1 MTEEEI
7 KALQAELEG
16 IKAELVTTKTDL
28 DTTKA
33 ELQGAKDIFVEKE
46 TAFTELEQSVA
57 AKDAEIV
64 TLKQT
69 VSTGEA
75 DKATL
80 ALTIKAETQSFSERR
95 INDLTD
101 SYTEAVSAYKA
112 VVASANPAVPVQLI
126 TGDTIEAVDA
136 SLESAVALVTQVR
149 LAVEADIAAGKVPAG
164 APPRT
169 APDLSTLSAREKI
182 AYAVTKS
189 KV

>member
-80 ALTIKAETQSFSERR
+80 ALTIKAETQQAVT
-95 INDLTD
+95 DLTD

>member
-57 AKDAEIV
+57 VKDDEIV
-64 TLKQT
+64 TLKQA
-69 VSTGEA
+69 VATGES
-75 DKATL
+75 DKATI
-80 ALTIKAETQSFSERR
+80 ALTIKAETQQAV
-95 INDLTD
+95 NDLTD
-101 SYTEAVSAYKA
+101 SFNQAVAAYKVAVSN
-112 VVASANPAVPVQLI
+112 ANPAVPVHLI